1 MGRKKGNRSDS
12 QKERDRREIS
22 RRYLKG
28 ELQWDIA
35 NALNIDQA
43 IVSRELKIIQKQ
55 WQKDSIFDFNEAKQK
70 ELAKIDNLELEYWD
84 SWQTS
89 KAERAAGDPRFLN
102 GVQWCITKR
111 CEILGFDAPTKLEHT
126 GKDGGA
132 IESKITI
139 EIIDPVD
146 YED

>member
-35 NALNIDQA
+35 DALGIDQA
-43 IVSRELKIIQKQ
+43 IVSRELKTIQKQ
-55 WQKDSIFDFNEAKQK
+55 WQIDSIFDFNEAKQK

-89 KAERAAGDPRFLN
+89 KAERASGDPRFLQ
-102 GVQWCITKR
+102 GIQWCITKR

-132 IESKITI
+132 IRVRQTIKIGDKII
-139 EIIDPVD
+139 EF
-146 YED
+146 